1 MRRAPTRKRRPAPVS
16 AGLERLGERVRRA
29 RTEAGLSQAQ
39 LGAPHFT
46 RAYISAIELG
56 KVRPAMKSLE
66 FIAGRLGKPVSYF
79 VEDEEGE
86 RRRKERDLDIA
97 SAAALVT
104 RATAAKAIPRLAEL
118 LERGGTAGEMARL
131 RLLAGTSYNF
141 LGQSA
146 EALRELAV
154 AERLAHQLHDQTLQ
168 LSVQYQ
174 EALGIRNLGD
184 SARAYEMLSQLLTK
198 VESAT
203 PPHQILRMKLL
214 KDLGAIANDLG
225 EPEKANG
232 YLQSALQ
239 WANEIGDVAG
249 LVSIYHGLAHSYR
262 ALGDLDGATG
272 YLQKALGATEV
283 SNDLTAAAVLHNAL
297 AVFAAERGH
306 VEAAYRH
313 VDRAIDI
320 ARVNGPASY
329 VPHYLNTKAE
339 CALKMGDLRAARRL
353 ADEALALAQSVG
365 NQKASAAALV
375 VLGEAA
381 QREGDGA
388 SGIQRL
394 TEAATIYRAVGSR
407 GEAGDVYMR
416 LSRWAHEEG
425 ATTLAEH
432 YATMAYELTR
442 NRTHLV
448 GGA

>member
-1 MRRAPTRKRRPAPVS
+1 
-16 AGLERLGERVRRA
+16 
-29 RTEAGLSQAQ
+29 
-39 LGAPHFT
+39 
-46 RAYISAIELG
+46 
-56 KVRPAMKSLE
+56 MKSLE

-86 RRRKERDLDIA
+86 RRRKERELDLA

-104 RATAAKAIPRLAEL
+104 RATAAKAIPRLREL
-118 LERGGTAGEMARL
+118 LDQDGTASDFARL
-131 RLLAGTSYNF
+131 RLLAGTSFNF

-154 AERLAHQLHDQTLQ
+154 AERLARQLADEALER
-168 LSVQYQ
+168 SVRYQ
-174 EALGIRNLGD
+174 EALAIRNLGD
-184 SARAYEMLSQLLTK
+184 SARAFNMLSELLAT

-203 PPHQILRMKLL
+203 NPDQIFRMKLL
-214 KDLGAIANDLG
+214 KDLGAIAIDLG

-249 LVSIYHGLAHSYR
+249 LITIYHGLAHSYR

-272 YLQKALGATEV
+272 FLQKALGATEV

-313 VDRAIDI
+313 VDRAIEI
-320 ARVNGPASY
+320 ARVNGPAAY

-339 CALKMGDLRAARRL
+339 CVLKLGDVLAARRL
-353 ADEALALAQSVG
+353 ADDALQLAQSLG
-365 NQKASAAALV
+365 NQKAAAAALV
-375 VLGEAA
+375 ILGEIA

-388 SGIQRL
+388 AGVQRL

-407 GEAGDVYMR
+407 GEAGEVYMR
-416 LSRWAHEEG
+416 LSRWAHDQG
-425 ATTLAEH
+425 ATSLAEQ

-442 NRTHLV
+442 QKTHLV
-448 GGA
+448 GGT